1 MAASGSTSRFESSPA
16 NGRNRCILLL
26 AVRPDEGRLTEPTAD
41 VQPERREPL
50 FMPLSGP
57 PAPPNSTNADA
68 TALMRRSAYAL
79 GPRAAGVDLQAA
91 SELLDGARRFKV
103 AIHFLIHLR
112 RKTDAR
118 NLSR

>member
-1 MAASGSTSRFESSPA
+1 MGRTCPFRSWYGKVGNRRASLDAP
-16 NGRNRCILLL
+16 
-26 AVRPDEGRLTEPTAD
+26 RPGEGPLTEPIAGT
-41 VQPERREPL
+41 RLGSREPVL
-50 FMPLSGP
+50 MPLSGP

-68 TALMRRSAYAL
+68 TALMRRTAYAL
-79 GPRAAGVDLQAA
+79 GPREAGVDLQAA
-91 SELLDGARRFKV
+91 SELLDGAWFKV